1 MQKRHG
7 RVHLR
12 VISAPLNSQRTLSAG
27 RECRAGVVQTD
38 LWRAVSVCSS
48 SWLRVSSLSWF
59 SRRLRGR
66 KREVVAKQDQEDDT
80 TEEHWEH
87 FQAFLVRLSL
97 PLESCIYAACTVLS
111 AHGGTESHAG
121 PNRDLTQNK
130 AHQSQAS
137 AHTDAPRSHAVSFLP
152 FPGSERGIARRWGSG
167 DAAARLQ
174 LRGPLQLPAPAAG
187 SGRHD
192 AGCARDSEGSRRIC
206 SLQI

>member
-1 MQKRHG
+1 MHCTVVCLQEMQKRHG

-111 AHGGTESHAG
+111 AHGVARGPEPRLDAEQSASIAGIGTHRRTTL
-121 PNRDLTQNK
+121 PCC
-130 AHQSQAS
+130 
-137 AHTDAPRSHAVSFLP
+137 FLP
-152 FPGSERGIARRWGSG
+152 SFSGQRARHRPTVG
-167 DAAARLQ
+167 
-174 LRGPLQLPAPAAG
+174 
-187 SGRHD
+187 
-192 AGCARDSEGSRRIC
+192 
-206 SLQI
+206 